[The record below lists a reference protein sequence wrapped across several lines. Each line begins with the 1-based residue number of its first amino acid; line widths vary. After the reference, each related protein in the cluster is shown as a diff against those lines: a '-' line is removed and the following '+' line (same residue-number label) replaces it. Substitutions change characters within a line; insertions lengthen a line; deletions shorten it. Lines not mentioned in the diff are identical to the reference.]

1 MWVEKGTTV
10 LKRQR
15 NVIAYRFYLYN
26 PTKLMLIDGIE
37 RFSSTV
43 RGTPDAQINRYGT
56 IELA

>member
-15 NVIAYRFYLYN
+15 NVMAYRFYLYN
-26 PTKLMLIDGIE
+26 PTRIE

-43 RGTPDAQINRYGT
+43 GGTPDAQINRYGT